1 VCVCVLACLSFSV
14 YLWRGI
20 KSVRGGLRI
29 YYYVVSVRERE
40 GERKSYVLPFVT
52 LNNLVNWV
60 TIQVSPSE

>member
-1 VCVCVLACLSFSV
+1 M
-14 YLWRGI
+14 RGE
-20 KSVRGGLRI
+20 LRI

-60 TIQVSPSE
+60 TIQVSP